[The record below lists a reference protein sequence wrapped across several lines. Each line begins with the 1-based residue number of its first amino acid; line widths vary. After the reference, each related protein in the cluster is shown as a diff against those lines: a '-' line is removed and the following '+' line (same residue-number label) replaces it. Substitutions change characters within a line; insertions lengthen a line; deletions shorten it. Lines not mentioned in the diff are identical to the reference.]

1 MAPRTTTVDAEASYS
16 VVGIEY
22 FPSYLLLPYH
32 DTEVVVVLL
41 LFVGGVVFGLSV
53 ILMIAKILVTVEHAA

>member
-1 MAPRTTTVDAEASYS
+1 MTMAPRTTTVDAEALYS

-32 DTEVVVVLL
+32 GRSCGGVVVV
-41 LFVGGVVFGLSV
+41 VGGVVFGLSV
-53 ILMIAKILVTVEHAA
+53 ILMIEQKYSLP

>member
-1 MAPRTTTVDAEASYS
+1 MDAEALYS

-32 DTEVVVVLL
+32 GRSCGGVVVV
-41 LFVGGVVFGLSV
+41 VGGVVFGLSV
-53 ILMIAKILVTVEHAA
+53 ILMIEQKYSLP